1 MQHRNAFL
9 TTPVVMFNIY
19 RKIFYKTI
27 CTKSDDEYIDDDTV
41 DKVVE
46 RLLEEL
52 EEKEYTEPDKKE
64 IRHAMVFLGW
74 LVKEVK
80 KDLESHRDK
89 ERKIHDNEIVYDMI
103 RILKDKEEEQC
114 LEIKTP
120 HGSSVK

>member
-1 MQHRNAFL
+1 ML
-9 TTPVVMFNIY
+9 NIY
-19 RKIFYKTI
+19 RKFFFKTI

-52 EEKEYTEPDKKE
+52 EEKEYDEPDKKE
-64 IRHAMVFLGW
+64 ISHAIVFLGW

-80 KDLESHRDK
+80 KDLERHRDK
-89 ERKIHDNEIVYDMI
+89 ERKIHDNEIVYDII
-103 RILKDKEEEQC
+103 RILKDKEEDQC

-120 HGSSVK
+120 HGSSVN